1 MTKEEELKRSK
12 LLALSLLAGV
22 CIVFVV
28 TSLLPRGLWTD
39 GLRAVSEAAMVGA
52 LADWFAVVALFRKVP
67 IPFVSRHTAIIPNNK
82 DRIADNLA
90 GFVEDKFLKPESLA
104 AVILKTD
111 PATSV
116 AAWLKEPANRS
127 YLATHL
133 AKLVPEILA
142 TADDARIQQLL
153 KDALHAAIG
162 KLDMAPTL
170 GTVIGGLTRDG
181 RHQELLDDG
190 MRALIGLLNRP
201 STREVIA
208 ELIAS
213 WLKREHAAMELVLP
227 TEWISDNGAVMIAS
241 TLNNIME
248 NVAADKDHKLRLRF
262 DEMVQSFVVR
272 LQTDP
277 AFIAK
282 GEEFKHYLRDSETFN
297 RYTLDL
303 WRSVRDWIKADIDAE
318 DSRLNAGVVQASAW
332 LSEELLTHP
341 EMRAS
346 LNQHLAGM
354 ARTLAPALSSFL
366 TRHISDTVKAWD
378 NKDMSRQIELNIG
391 KDLQFIRVNGTLV
404 GGMVGLL
411 LYVVSTFVHAADI
424 PVTVYADAGYP
435 PYSYEKDGKPAGLY
449 HDIVQAAFSH
459 MQGYKIEVHTV
470 PWKRG
475 MALLKSGTGFAL
487 YPPYMNTKDE
497 PWTWPY
503 SQPLFEEHVV
513 AYCRKDV
520 IAAKPR
526 KRWPEDFYGL
536 TIGNN
541 AGFIVGGE
549 AFDAAVKAGHLR
561 IEEGKDSETNIIKLG
576 MKRIDCYI
584 NDRVSIQWTLNQ
596 LKASGKY
603 HEGLAHAELAEA
615 IQIAANQGYLG
626 YTSRDKGRYTYK
638 SDFVKQFDA
647 AIQQMKRSGEMDT
660 ITRNFFKTHQ

>member
-12 LLALSLLAGV
+12 LLALSLLAGA
-22 CIVFVV
+22 CAIFIVTTV
-28 TSLLPRGLWTD
+28 LPRGFWVD
-39 GLRAVSEAAMVGA
+39 GLRAVSEAAMIGA

-82 DRIADNLA
+82 ERIADNLA
-90 GFVEDKFLKPESLA
+90 VFVEEKFLKPESLA

-111 PATSV
+111 PATNV
-116 AAWLKEPANRS
+116 AEWLKMPDNRD
-127 YLATHL
+127 YLAAQL

-162 KLDMAPTL
+162 KLDMAPAL
-170 GTVIGGLTRDG
+170 GTVIGGLTREG

-190 MRALIGLLNRP
+190 MRALMGLMNRP
-201 STREVIA
+201 STRELIA
-208 ELIAS
+208 ELIVS
-213 WLKREHAAMELVLP
+213 WLKREHAAMSLVLP
-227 TEWISDNGAVMIAS
+227 TEWISENGAVMIAN

-248 NVAADKDHKLRLRF
+248 NIAADKDHKLRHRF
-262 DEMVQSFVVR
+262 DDMVQQFVVR

-277 AFIAK
+277 GFIAK
-282 GEEFKHYLRDSETFN
+282 GEDFKRYLRDSDTFN

-303 WRSVRDWIKADIDAE
+303 WHSVRDWIKADIGAE
-318 DSRLNAGVVQASAW
+318 DSRLNAGVVQAGAW
-332 LSEELLTHP
+332 LSDELLTHP
-341 EMRAS
+341 DMRAS

-354 ARTLAPALSSFL
+354 ARTLAPAFSSFL

-391 KDLQFIRVNGTLV
+391 KDLQFIRINGTLV

-411 LYVVSTFVHAADI
+411 LYAVSAFAQAGEI

-449 HDIVQAAFSH
+449 YDIVRAAFSH
-459 MQGYKIEVHTV
+459 MQGYKIDVRTV

-475 MALLKSGTGFAL
+475 MAMLKSGTGFAL

-513 AYCRKDV
+513 AYCRQDV
-520 IAAKPR
+520 ITAKPR

-549 AFDAAVKAGHLR
+549 AFDAAVKAGRLR
-561 IEEGKDSETNIIKLG
+561 MEEAKDSETNIMKLG

-584 NDRVSIQWTLNQ
+584 NDRVSIQWTIKQ
-596 LKASGKY
+596 LKAEGKY
-603 HEGLAHAELAEA
+603 QEGGAHAELGEA
-615 IQIAANQGYLG
+615 IQIATKQGYLG
-626 YTSRDKGRYTYK
+626 YTSRDQGRYTYK
-638 SDFVKQFDA
+638 ADFVKQFDA

-660 ITRNFFKTHQ
+660 ITRNFFKTH

>member
-12 LLALSLLAGV
+12 LLALSLLAGACAV
-22 CIVFVV
+22 FIV
-28 TSLLPRGLWTD
+28 TTLLPRGFWVD

-67 IPFVSRHTAIIPNNK
+67 IPFVSRHTAIIPSNK
-82 DRIADNLA
+82 ARIADNLA
-90 GFVEDKFLKPESLA
+90 VFVEEKFLKPESLA

-111 PATSV
+111 PATNV
-116 AAWLKEPANRS
+116 AEWLKAPANRD
-127 YLATHL
+127 YLAAQL
-133 AKLVPEILA
+133 ARLVPEILA

-162 KLDMAPTL
+162 KLDMAPAL
-170 GTVIGGLTRDG
+170 GTVIAGLTNEG

-190 MRALIGLLNRP
+190 MRALVGLLNRP
-201 STREVIA
+201 ATRELIA
-208 ELIAS
+208 ELIVS
-213 WLKREHAAMELVLP
+213 WLKREHATMSLMLP
-227 TEWISDNGAVMIAS
+227 TEWISENGAVMIAN
-241 TLNNIME
+241 TLNSIME
-248 NVAADKDHKLRLRF
+248 NIAADKEHKLRHRF
-262 DEMVQSFVVR
+262 DEMVQRFVER

-277 AFIAK
+277 AFITK
-282 GEEFKHYLRDSETFN
+282 GEDFKRYLRDSDTFN
-297 RYTLDL
+297 RYTLNL
-303 WRSVRDWIKADIDAE
+303 WHSVRDWIKADINAG
-318 DSRLNAGVVQASAW
+318 DSRLNAGVVQAGAW
-332 LSEELLTHP
+332 LSDELLTHP
-341 EMRAS
+341 DMRAS

-354 ARTLAPALSSFL
+354 ARTLAPAFSSFL

-378 NKDMSRQIELNIG
+378 DKDMSRQIELNIG
-391 KDLQFIRVNGTLV
+391 KDLQYIRVNGTLV

-411 LYVVSTFVHAADI
+411 LYVVSAFAQAGEI

-449 HDIVQAAFSH
+449 YDIARAAFDH
-459 MQGYKIEVHTV
+459 MAGYKIEVRAV

-503 SQPLFEEHVV
+503 SQPLYEEHVV

-549 AFDAAVKAGHLR
+549 AFDAAVKAGSLR

-576 MKRIDCYI
+576 MRRIDCYI
-584 NDRVSIQWTLNQ
+584 NDRISIQWTLNQ
-596 LKASGKY
+596 LKAEGKY
-603 HEGLAHAELAEA
+603 QEGGTHAELGEA
-615 IQIAANQGYLG
+615 IQIAAKQGYLG
-626 YTSRDKGRYTYK
+626 YTSRDQGRYSYK
-638 SDFVKQFDA
+638 SDFVKQFDN
-647 AIQQMKRSGEMDT
+647 AIQQMKRNGEMDT